1 MRRATLGLANRWPA
15 AAATRREATPR
26 LPILTMSA
34 AATIIAVVTGDDGR

>member
-15 AAATRREATPR
+15 AAARREATPR

-34 AATIIAVVTGDDGR
+34 AATIIAVVTGDD

>member
-15 AAATRREATPR
+15 AAATEATPR

-34 AATIIAVVTGDDGR
+34 AATIIAVVTGDDGRL